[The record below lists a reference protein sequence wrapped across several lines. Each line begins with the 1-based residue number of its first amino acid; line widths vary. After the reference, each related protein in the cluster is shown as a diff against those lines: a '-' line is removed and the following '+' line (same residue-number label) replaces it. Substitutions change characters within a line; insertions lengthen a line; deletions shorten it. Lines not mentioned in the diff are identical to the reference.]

1 MITGI
6 EYIKMSK
13 HDIYKEYCKIY
24 REYEI
29 VVEQE
34 INRLKAE
41 LNDARLELLLS
52 YIQNPMVR
60 YERR

>member
-29 VVEQE
+29 AVEQKT
-34 INRLKAE
+34 NRLKAE
-41 LNDARLELLLS
+41 LNAAKAELLLS
-52 YIQNPMVR
+52 YMQNPMVR